1 MDKSTTLK
9 KRKNTPLDVRC
20 EEYCLRE
27 KKDVSRRV
35 CRCRLFVFDHEKTRN
50 ETFDVS
56 IIFRTKTHHRKHHT
70 TKARLLKFTKDDDEN
85 DNGFVDKK
93 ESVSYTHL
101 TLPTKA

>member
-9 KRKNTPLDVRC
+9 KRKNTPLNVRC

-56 IIFRTKTHHRKHHT
+56 IIFRTKTHHRKHHA
-70 TKARLLKFTKDDDEN
+70 TKHFDSFTKDDD
-85 DNGFVDKK
+85 DDDDGVFV
-93 ESVSYTHL
+93 EEEFLLRLIPRALSF
-101 TLPTKA
+101 

>member
-1 MDKSTTLK
+1 M
-9 KRKNTPLDVRC
+9 RC

-56 IIFRTKTHHRKHHT
+56 IIFRTKTHHRKHRT
-70 TKARLLKFTKDDDEN
+70 TKHEDSFTKDDDDEI
-85 DNGFVDKK
+85 DGFV
-93 ESVSYTHL
+93 EEEFLLCLIPRALSFQ
-101 TLPTKA
+101 

>member
-35 CRCRLFVFDHEKTRN
+35 RLCRLSVFDHEKTRN

-56 IIFRTKTHHRKHHT
+56 IIFRTKTHHRKHHA
-70 TKARLLKFTKDDDEN
+70 TKHFDSFTKDDD
-85 DNGFVDKK
+85 DDDGFV
-93 ESVSYTHL
+93 EEEEFLLCRIPCALSFQ
-101 TLPTKA
+101 